1 MAKLGT
7 VTFTGASGSKYEFN
21 SYAFGTNFK
30 ENYGAVYFI
39 TNRHKNDDGGYS
51 HEKIYVGQTEDLSTR
66 FDHHHKQD
74 CFDQNNANCIC
85 IHGEQNENI
94 RLNIERD
101 LIDKYN
107 PPCNG

>member
-1 MAKLGT
+1 MVKLGT
-7 VTFTGASGSKYEFN
+7 VTFTGASGSTYEFN
-21 SYAFGTNFK
+21 SYAFGTIFK

-39 TNRHKNDDGGYS
+39 TNRDQNDDGSYS
-51 HEKIYVGQTEDLSTR
+51 HERIYVGETEDLSTR
-66 FDHHHKQD
+66 FDDHHKQD

-85 IHGEQNENI
+85 IHGEQNEKI

-101 LIDKYN
+101 LIDNYN